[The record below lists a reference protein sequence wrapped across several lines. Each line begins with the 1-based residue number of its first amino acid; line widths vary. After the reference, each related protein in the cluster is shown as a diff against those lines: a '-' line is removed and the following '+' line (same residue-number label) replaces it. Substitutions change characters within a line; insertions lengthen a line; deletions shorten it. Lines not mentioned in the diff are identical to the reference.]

1 MEEMSTIS
9 HQHTAVSALQSH
21 AHSAVDASGVD
32 RLVGLLNKV
41 LSRLQR
47 QIARRSKRM
56 AHQAKGCKIVRQS
69 SVVILKI

>member
-1 MEEMSTIS
+1 
-9 HQHTAVSALQSH
+9 
-21 AHSAVDASGVD
+21 
-32 RLVGLLNKV
+32 LNKV